1 MPTYLTDA
9 DLIDD
14 FSGITDDDV
23 IEIKDGKAKPAPPRP
38 KKKPTKKPRQPVT
51 AGIFAPG
58 AQASESE
65 ATRRAR
71 LFGQELTGPKPEP
84 RLDLEGTIYEV
95 TDLPTA
101 KIDTK
106 KPGLEYKE
114 PITVLADQEYG
125 GPKLKATSTRRR
137 PDETLDAYMKR
148 ATAFEQAK
156 AEEEK
161 QGQIERAQVRAR
173 SLPMS
178 RNLKQVVGEWSPT
191 AAAFMESPGVGK
203 SVGDLLEL
211 ASEKYPTAFQGGLQE
226 GLRQAGNEVIKL
238 SEAWTGSR
246 DGSVVAQALSQLP
259 LPILNEKEAEE
270 YWVKQAQSLG
280 TMFPSLAISWHPL
293 GRVLGTAYMGLQSGG
308 EIYDDAV
315 QHGATEEE
323 AIKASVPAI
332 GIGLLQGLMGIG
344 TGKWAEHIGK
354 SNIKGFAKDWA
365 EEQFQEVFLDQGL
378 KNVNAKWISGY
389 DPKRA
394 VTEGMWETFIQTIP
408 MATAFHAP
416 GLLGGGFKRSGV
428 DFSFG
433 EIPGETAGVELYA
446 GVDPALIRDY
456 LPRPETISKLFKGIF
471 KPGELSGK
479 ELADVKNQLAQTKE
493 TLQNS
498 IEEKAYKKIQQ
509 LIETEG
515 RPRVEST
522 EDLSEALSSYPDFKG
537 FLKNDFIF
545 DQWLRTQTES
555 KFEVDP
561 QNPGQTTGVFSLL
574 DHPEVSVR
582 IPGEARD
589 SKSISAMLE
598 TAHDE
603 LLTQSINFVIANPD
617 LYTQLHNK
625 LDIAYSMYAYNVNEA
640 IKNRVRLETEKA
652 YRKVNRWA
660 DHQVYKAQLKA
671 QKASKDPSPPLESK
685 LGKSPQGLVVHN
697 ISAYNLDRLLA
708 PAQGDPSR
716 AFQPMPSI
724 GVIDPETVFNSFGEI
739 TLVGTPQLVEDAVKH
754 GTAYPTD
761 FYTPTIG
768 MGVDIN
774 EETVQGIV
782 EKMRQQTSKM
792 MEERWIY
799 PGQVFSNKA
808 LFSSFAKAGGSYES
822 LEAIKQGLA
831 NLKRGATTDSP
842 NPEFV
847 ETKEYSDKFNAA
859 RGELNNTHP
868 EIARMVDDYLLM
880 TLAKGEDVDAS
891 TLTQRLMGLVEKN
904 DPNLPESYMA
914 GLSVPLNHLAK
925 TATEAFAAY
934 RRVPSIYMEMKPARP
949 VALSEYVAA
958 LIPERVANEVS
969 YQATIKT
976 LTDNGFKV
984 YVYNNN
990 DEKVKIQKALAQFKD
1005 LAVNPDS
1012 GYGALYSNPVFDPE
1026 LWRRAKDAWRSEDP
1040 EAKLLRDREI
1050 GEDFVVEKTGAEEV
1064 ATPEAAPELMVDE
1077 NAASVFN
1084 PETLAQPAA
1093 PTIEQTTEPP
1103 NQPPGQ
1109 PPTSPDE
1116 GGPEPPNLYDQV
1128 MSVEQFRLLNQE
1140 FVRLAAENGFA
1151 YNPNKPPHK
1160 QLGEAVASGKLDYE
1174 SLSAAFQAAGL
1185 DAFEVADLLEATSS
1199 KAGQVLQA
1207 LSNHQT
1213 LIEAAIK
1220 KDPKA
1225 AAALYGTKKVLNIG
1239 LESLEATI
1247 LGRSWWERSGDIMR
1261 KNFLSRLSTT
1271 ATQIWSATGQLPLS
1285 MAADGLA
1292 GVGMRLLNPKKW
1304 KGTSDAGLMKKLSED
1319 ITRGMAPQLEFISN
1333 LKPETVTSLVR
1344 LNVPKN
1350 YQQYEEIINQV
1361 NNVHRY
1367 VYNKLHGREELKLS
1381 DPEIVAPD
1389 VLEPFLK
1396 QISDPTERYRLT
1408 DRLNK
1413 LKARKKLNDSL
1424 LGKSLKGYEK
1434 TLDTILLPL
1443 SVQEYAFRKAIF
1455 VGALRRELEAKGISM
1470 AEAMANPQLIKENEA
1485 AVQAALDEALKATWA
1500 YEPKQE
1506 NKSLGRM
1513 DQALEASAANFIKM
1527 WNKLGPIGATLEA
1540 FPRAFT
1546 NGLKFAYEW
1555 GPLGFTNPAWEI
1567 GKKLK
1572 TGHREA
1578 ITFQETQ
1585 RIGQAMVGTLM
1596 YGVALGLREFAGGE
1610 EWWQIKT
1617 GKKDAKGQPIY
1628 WDARR
1633 VPQLAFFLNVADL
1646 AIRTSKGT
1654 MGDIDPDKR
1663 LAEVYLNVR
1672 RNTSP
1677 NDIGSID
1684 YFLKLWDAE
1693 DISQGQKAKLLRPVG
1708 EVLSNPLIP
1717 LVNLRDAWA
1726 QINEEAGAKR
1736 DLREEP
1742 IWGPSYDKLPWV
1754 RNRLPLAEGPFEKG
1768 PQPRQYAPLVGGERT
1783 PLAFA
1788 IALGQA
1794 AGVTQLTPGQGFA
1807 SREFSRLGL
1816 SPFRFLRRDPDPTI
1830 DRAQWKAMS
1839 QFFEDVGKAFEK
1851 DSSYQAASD
1860 AEKAARWEDVF
1871 KGDDGLASA
1880 ARTIGEQANPEE
1892 MARREILKSVGPLRG
1907 KAIGLDKKVQE
1918 MRKQQK
1924 ESRATSP

>member
-65 ATRRAR
+65 ATKRAK

-137 PDETLDAYMKR
+137 PNETLDAYMKR
-148 ATAFEQAK
+148 AAALQNAQK
-156 AEEEK
+156 AEERQHLREL
-161 QGQIERAQVRAR
+161 AAVRAKT
-173 SLPMS
+173 LPKS
-178 RNLKQVVGEWSPT
+178 QTLRDAATLLSPT
-191 AAAFMESPGVGK
+191 LGAFLESPGVGK
-203 SVGDLLEL
+203 AIGTGLEMVGEDLPISIAQGIGNVLT
-211 ASEKYPTAFQGGLQE
+211 PTAQTIGNIAGDPDSIYAQDALPRLNQEETDSYINKIAQGIGSTVPFALVSAL
-226 GLRQAGNEVIKL
+226 GGRPATALLGAASNAGQ
-238 SEAWTGSR
+238 TY
-246 DGSVVAQALSQLP
+246 
-259 LPILNEKEAEE
+259 KEAI
-270 YWVKQAQSLG
+270 A
-280 TMFPSLAISWHPL
+280 
-293 GRVLGTAYMGLQSGG
+293 MGQT
-308 EIYDDAV
+308 
-315 QHGATEEE
+315 HEE
-323 AIKASVPAI
+323 ALAASVPGALI
-332 GIGLLQGLMGIG
+332 GSLEGLMGFG
-344 TGKWAEHIGK
+344 SGEFLGKWGK
-354 SNIKGFAKDWA
+354 STVGAFIKDIGED
-365 EEQFQEVFLDQGL
+365 EFQELSSQL
-378 KNVNAKWISGY
+378 LNTVNAKMLSGY
-389 DPKRA
+389 DPDRA
-394 VTEGMWETFIQTIP
+394 ITEGLGETFLTTLG
-408 MATAFHAP
+408 TAGLLGAP
-416 GLLGGGFKRSGV
+416 GLAGGGFKRSGV

-479 ELADVKNQLAQTKE
+479 ELADVKNQLAKTKE
-493 TLQNS
+493 TLRNS

-522 EDLSEALSSYPDFKG
+522 EDLSKALSSYPDFKE
-537 FLKNDFIF
+537 FLKNDFITF

-561 QNPGQTTGVFSLL
+561 QNPNQTTGVFSLL
-574 DHPEVSVR
+574 GHPEVFVL
-582 IPGEARD
+582 IPGEVGD
-589 SKSISAMLE
+589 SQSMSAMLE
-598 TAHDE
+598 TAHNE

-625 LDIAYSMYAYNVNEA
+625 LDNAYSMYAYNVNKA
-640 IKNRVRLETEKA
+640 IKNKVHLEAEKA

-671 QKASKDPSPPLESK
+671 KKTSKDSPPPLESK

-697 ISAYNLDRLLA
+697 ISAYNLGRLLA

-716 AFQPMPSI
+716 AFQPMPSV

-761 FYTPTIG
+761 FYTPT
-768 MGVDIN
+768 VPLSTSVT

-782 EKMRQQTSKM
+782 REMRRKTSEM
-792 MEERWIY
+792 MENRWST
-799 PGQVFSNKA
+799 PDEVFSNRA
-808 LFSSFAKAGGSYES
+808 LFNSFAKAGGSYES

-831 NLKRGATTDSP
+831 NLKRGARTDAS
-842 NPEFV
+842 NPEFG
-847 ETKEYSDKFNAA
+847 EARGYSDKFNATRA
-859 RGELNNTHP
+859 ELGDTHP
-868 EIARMVDDYLLM
+868 EIASMVDDYLLM

-891 TLTQRLMGLVEKN
+891 TLTQRLIDLVKKN
-904 DPNLPESYMA
+904 DPNLSESYMA

-934 RRVPSIYMEMKPARP
+934 RRVPSIYMEMQPARP

-958 LIPERVANEVS
+958 LIPERVANEIR

-984 YVYNNN
+984 YVYYND

-1026 LWRRAKDAWRSEDP
+1026 LWKRAKDAWRSEDP

-1093 PTIEQTTEPP
+1093 PTIEQATEPP

-1116 GGPEPPNLYDQV
+1116 DGPEPPNLYDQV

-1225 AAALYGTKKVLNIG
+1225 AAALYGAKKVLNIG

-1247 LGRSWWERSGDIMR
+1247 LGRSWWERAGDIMR

-1292 GVGMRLLNPKKW
+1292 GVGMRLLNPEKW

-1319 ITRGMAPQLEFISN
+1319 MARGMAPQLEFISN

-1361 NNVHRY
+1361 NNVHRQ

-1443 SVQEYAFRKAIF
+1443 SVQEYAFRKPIF

-1470 AEAMANPQLIKENEA
+1470 AEAMANPQLIKKNEA
-1485 AVQAALDEALKATWA
+1485 EVQAALDEALKATWA

-1646 AIRTSKGT
+1646 AIRASKGT

-1677 NDIGSID
+1677 NDIGSVD

-1693 DISQGQKAKLLRPVG
+1693 DISQGQKAKFLRPIG
-1708 EVLSNPLIP
+1708 EVISNPLIP

-1816 SPFRFLRRDPDPTI
+1816 SPFRFLRRDPDPSI